1 MSVMQETYRELIH
14 RIRVRRARR
23 RVVERI
29 ARY

>member
-1 MSVMQETYRELIH
+1 MSVMQATYRELIH

-23 RVVERI
+23 GVVERI